1 MNQCSLIID
10 LNKDFKKGNDNM
22 ITIHINLNTITI
34 NYFQIYKYSKLIQ
47 EKSQMAQ
54 EQLSQK
60 IQEIKKKFNLEDENI
75 ITFFKIL
82 QEEQVEIKNDS
93 LLDLFILSTI
103 FKVDLL
109 LKNLQKIL
117 PNFQQNLVMILTY
130 LIEKNDEI
138 KSDDIDDDDSIIKNI
153 INVEMEKCLTNK
165 INEIIKNKLFK
176 KLPKCVI
183 YRILE
188 KSHPQN
194 IPCNDLFSF
203 IIESLDERFIFFP
216 FLDIKNLTK
225 ENFDDL
231 VSTYLRLK
239 DSPSKRYFQYL
250 SGDFAYIK
258 LLKENEERIQNK
270 LDNKTKEYNDSLNKC
285 QSQIQNMENDNKKLL
300 NQLDDLNKEHK
311 ETIEKTKQLE
321 NDNKKILNQLDD
333 LNKEHKETIEKT
345 KQLENDKNVF
355 LSKIEKLENDN
366 KQLLIKLENLENDIN
381 NLQNKINV
389 KQLVYFVIDHS
400 GSMSNNFDQSHNR
413 FDASKKFVCEFIKKS
428 KELNICSLYGLILF
442 NHQNQILCELTQ
454 NSEDF
459 LNQINKCNEKPRGG
473 TALYMSIKEAT
484 DLLIKE
490 HQNNQYPSATLRLIV
505 FSDGEEVHSNEIQ
518 KCDILNYAILNNI
531 RIDTILITKDKIND
545 TIILSERT
553 GCASFSPKNI
563 DDGINFINQ
572 EAFLDPSK
580 RIFKNYLHNVT
591 IDDFRKNSNNDKE
604 LDPEIIAK

>member
-1 MNQCSLIID
+1 MKQCSLIID

-22 ITIHINLNTITI
+22 ITIQINLNTITI
-34 NYFQIYKYSKLIQ
+34 NYFHLYKYSKLIQ

-109 LKNLQKIL
+109 LNNLQKIL

-188 KSHPQN
+188 KSDPQN
-194 IPCNDLFSF
+194 IPFNDLFSF

-250 SGDFAYIK
+250 SVDFDYIK

-270 LDNKTKEYNDSLNKC
+270 LDNKTTEYNDNLNKC
-285 QSQIQNMENDNKKLL
+285 QIQIQNLENDNKKLLHQLDDLNKEHKETIEKTKQLENDNKKLL

-321 NDNKKILNQLDD
+321 NDFI
-333 LNKEHKETIEKT
+333 
-345 KQLENDKNVF
+345 
-355 LSKIEKLENDN
+355 SKIEKLENDN

-413 FDASKKFVCEFIKKS
+413 FDESKKFVCDFIKKS

-442 NHQNQILCELTQ
+442 THQNQILCELTQ

-459 LNQINKCNEKPRGG
+459 INQINKCNEKLRGG
-473 TALYMSIKEAT
+473 TALYMSIKKAT

-505 FSDGEEVHSNEIQ
+505 FSDGEEVYSNEIQ

-580 RIFKNYLHNVT
+580 RIFKNFLPNVT
-591 IDDFRKNSNNDKE
+591 IDDFRKNSNNDKN